1 MKRGRKCEG
10 AQSGEE
16 KENTTEETS
25 PKLLRCVPHSRRTVA
40 VATCSQIAFGCED
53 ERKNR

>member
-16 KENTTEETS
+16 KEKTREETS
-25 PKLLRCVPHSRRTVA
+25 PKLPRCVPHSHRDSCGSHVF
-40 VATCSQIAFGCED
+40 ATCIWARGRAE
-53 ERKNR
+53 E

>member
-1 MKRGRKCEG
+1 MERGRKCEG

-16 KENTTEETS
+16 KEKTREETS
-25 PKLLRCVPHSRRTVA
+25 PKLPRCVPHSHRTVA
-40 VATCSQIAFGCED
+40 VATCSQRAFGRED